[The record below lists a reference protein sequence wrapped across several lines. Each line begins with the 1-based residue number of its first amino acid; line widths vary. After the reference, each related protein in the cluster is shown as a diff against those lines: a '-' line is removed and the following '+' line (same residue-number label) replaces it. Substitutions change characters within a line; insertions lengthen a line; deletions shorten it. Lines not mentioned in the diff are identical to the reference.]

1 MFFWSLLKMFF
12 LMPKNV
18 FFDPSPC
25 FSRSSD
31 DRLGSFYLT
40 AAAATARPSGA
51 WCFSC
56 WQRLFFEVS
65 FARNFFFEQHNN
77 NNKNTQTTRQAVLVL
92 ARGRRS
98 GSSSSTRF
106 SGMVFLIGWHERLFG
121 RGFSSSGSSCG
132 SSSGSSSS
140 SSGSKQ

>member
-1 MFFWSLLKMFF
+1 MFF

-31 DRLGSFYLT
+31 DRLGSCYPA

-51 WCFSC
+51 WS
-56 WQRLFFEVS
+56 FFLPAAAFFRFELR
-65 FARNFFFEQHNN
+65 ARNCFFEQHNN

-98 GSSSSTRF
+98 GSSSSPRF
-106 SGMVFLIGWHERLFG
+106 SGMVFLIG
-121 RGFSSSGSSCG
+121 
-132 SSSGSSSS
+132 
-140 SSGSKQ
+140 

>member
-1 MFFWSLLKMFF
+1 MFFWSLLFF
-12 LMPKNV
+12 FCCLIFLLLPKNV

-31 DRLGSFYLT
+31 DKLGSFYPA

-51 WCFSC
+51 WS
-56 WQRLFFEVS
+56 FFLPAAAFFRFELR
-65 FARNFFFEQHNN
+65 ARNCFFEQN

-98 GSSSSTRF
+98 GSSSSPRF
-106 SGMVFLIGWHERLFG
+106 SGMVFLIGWRERVFG
-121 RGFSSSGSSCG
+121 RGFSSSGSG
-132 SSSGSSSS
+132 SSSGSSS
-140 SSGSKQ
+140 GSKQ